1 MKSTIL
7 LTTALFLASAPS
19 PDAKTISE
27 LSAGFLSV
35 ENDYGL
41 MASEDTLSGRF
52 NPRIPAQLES
62 LQINSIYKSADNDID
77 SAERDIAALPEQAR
91 IN

>member
-7 LTTALFLASAPS
+7 LTTALFLVSAPA

-35 ENDYGL
+35 DDDYAL
-41 MASEDTLSGRF
+41 MASDTAINNRPSTGISL
-52 NPRIPAQLES
+52 PAETHTISDTFEPDKEQ
-62 LQINSIYKSADNDID
+62 NNK
-77 SAERDIAALPEQAR
+77 AERGITATKT
-91 IN
+91 

>member
-7 LTTALFLASAPS
+7 LTTALFLVSAPA

-35 ENDYGL
+35 DDDYAL
-41 MASEDTLSGRF
+41 MASDTAINNRPNTGISL
-52 NPRIPAQLES
+52 PAETHTIS
-62 LQINSIYKSADNDID
+62 DTFEPDEEQINQ
-77 SAERDIAALPEQAR
+77 AERGITATKT
-91 IN
+91 

>member
-35 ENDYGL
+35 DNEYGL
-41 MASEDTLSGRF
+41 MASEDTSSTRF
-52 NPRIPAQLES
+52 NPHVSAQLEN
-62 LQINSIYKSADNDID
+62 LPIATTHKPADQIID
-77 SAERDIAALPEQAR
+77 PSDKVGVASQQRVQV
-91 IN
+91 N